1 MSSIKLSTAEVSFK
15 NTNMT
20 QLTREYTV
28 RVYSRHTYI
37 AFIHSYIH
45 TYIHTGTVIERHDC
59 MLLSDVDVDC
69 CSVKGKALPVC
80 MFITGGP
87 LNQYHTEYLCDAY
100 HVQNDFDTG
109 LRRYLQRKGS
119 TTLRI
124 WHSKL
129 IALSPDGRRPKS
141 QTEIAASPFVTCA
154 MRAAM
159 HARGYVRMQ

>member
-109 LRRYLQRKGS
+109 LRRYLQRKGQPVP
-119 TTLRI
+119 R
-124 WHSKL
+124 
-129 IALSPDGRRPKS
+129 
-141 QTEIAASPFVTCA
+141 
-154 MRAAM
+154 
-159 HARGYVRMQ
+159 